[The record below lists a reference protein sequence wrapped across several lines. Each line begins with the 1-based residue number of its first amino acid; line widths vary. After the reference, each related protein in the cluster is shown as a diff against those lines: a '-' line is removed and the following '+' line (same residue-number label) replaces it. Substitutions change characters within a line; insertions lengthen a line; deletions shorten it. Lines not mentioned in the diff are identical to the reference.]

1 MSTTEVGNVLTDLDF
16 IHDANIYGV
25 TIPGNIYILQQSP

>member
-25 TIPGNIYILQQSP
+25 TVPGNIYILQQSP